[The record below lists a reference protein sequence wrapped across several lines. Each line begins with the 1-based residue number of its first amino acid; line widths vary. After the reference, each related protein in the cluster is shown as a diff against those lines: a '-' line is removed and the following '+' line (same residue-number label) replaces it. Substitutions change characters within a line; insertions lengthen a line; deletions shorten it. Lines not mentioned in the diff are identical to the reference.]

1 MRDKFPVLCLV
12 GHLSSEVVVPSC
24 TVSTVANALAL
35 KHHIVAL
42 IIMFESYLT
51 NLLSTNFGHL
61 FTNISRDNVSISAWR
76 GEVVLKDLGIRR
88 EALQVLL
95 GARDGADPA
104 TRRNEKDG
112 GFVDDSNDDDCM
124 DDADD
129 DDEMVLRTPTLASG
143 ESGIDMEED
152 GGRHDAGN
160 NNPAT
165 AKCPFQIEHGTI
177 GTFELHIPWSVLR
190 RRSATAATGSSSS
203 DGAVGGG
210 SDHPDNDLNENELS
224 GCSLIL
230 TDVNILITP
239 TLDCHRNTDSRRK
252 RRREKK
258 QRRQSGATDA
268 DHARNLDARR
278 CRRESSVQ
286 ELLQEVLLRQSV
298 TSDGENISATGA
310 AEPKSDNEGGR
321 RKAWIGSL
329 TTSILSSLTV
339 TVRNVHLRYEDPGTV
354 PAFGTLSS
362 FFPTNPQSLS
372 RLDHPS
378 MKSLRSLEE
387 TRGREQ
393 NQHRPPFAVGIE
405 LESFLI
411 KNTSM
416 APPKEE
422 DLFQIKGDIG
432 GRYESV
438 TGGMRQEHPSHAIPS
453 HCARHKLATA
463 TDLSAYWDSGAELMC
478 VRAEELRKREKRP
491 RPWVD
496 HETKKSDVENVTR
509 YYGSM
514 FARIAKT
521 GEIIVADS
529 RRDSNSIDSELL
541 VENFL
546 PLPHTYVIQPM
557 SASLHFTMISAGDDF
572 PNNQDSSGADTAD
585 AVSSGQL
592 GSSRGTESTC
602 RAVLSTEGGRL
613 PPSRAVL
620 TIPSCHIVLA
630 RSTLEDIAYIRHSVS
645 VWQHIK
651 SGLLTETIFM
661 QLTKLRPT
669 RSVRDDP
676 RAWWLYASKAIRLI
690 SQLSVS
696 SKDGRQDSVVSPSAS
711 IQSHRRWR
719 KGWIGMTQMLACR
732 RRYTALYEKF
742 LSEDSSE
749 QEREECHRTLLE
761 LEDGLTSK
769 EIVAFRMYLPSVL
782 DEKGLQVIKGST
794 VLKKNVPDDD
804 RGGRDGIISS
814 VARKQTY
821 VEMLLAISEVGWFF
835 DSEEDNTGESR
846 TDGVDSVA
854 QADRSH
860 RTISSSLDSKL
871 EVAIIFPGLSLEA
884 LDDSARLTREDLTS
898 RSESR
903 LRPIVR
909 LVCTTVKRYKLYCNG
924 SWESSSILSGLEVI
938 DLFTPVSDESFGNFR
953 LLGEKKV
960 VEKHSTPTAA
970 TGLGSLSIG
979 KNCLPLS
986 GSISV
991 RKVIELDSSTLGTIG
1006 SSPSRPTETTFVDAR
1021 LAPLEAMYST
1031 SIAQALSHFFDT
1043 AKTSELAQDY
1053 QRMAVVVASW
1063 QQRQRERLMQ
1073 ALSEQEKRFC
1083 VNIDMSAPVLII
1095 PQYLDRDEDC
1105 PALVIDLGRLTF
1117 VDTNGEKSDL
1127 GDDTWKL
1134 TVSDIQVLS
1143 FASLK
1148 ANRSEGDLGHPL
1160 VEPFGLDFAITT
1172 SFGSQ
1177 STRIGV
1183 RANMPR
1189 LVFNF
1194 TSSAVRLISRLRVQW
1209 DRTKQERVRSA
1220 GPIIPTPTTIA
1231 ESSIVHVGVST
1242 GSEPSGVAA
1251 NQRKRF
1257 DSSRTTV
1264 VQFDFAAPFVAIFL
1278 SNDADDTTPVPLI
1291 FLVMRGI
1298 SGHRT
1303 SNKVEDVS
1311 SKTVFAAKLKSLHA
1325 IDLYQRAGI
1334 EYSLLLSS
1342 QHPDPLYV
1350 KYPGEFISGETR
1362 LCSGTVLDQ
1371 WLESF
1376 VSEHEEVGN
1385 YDLVTISHEDVRT
1398 LAIDA
1403 PSRTSVAAAQE
1414 EDGSK
1419 LVVGFNELYVEW
1431 NPETIATMQTAMR
1444 LPISERIDPLSQKL
1458 PTQTDLS
1465 DDHICTPDA
1474 SIAGDGLKNDSNDA
1488 NTSISDDF
1496 YDALEYEDEIE
1507 EFHESRGIITTPKP
1521 HGQKTDN
1528 VIFFTLPTDA
1538 RGASEFM

>member
-1 MRDKFPVLCLV
+1 M
-12 GHLSSEVVVPSC
+12 
-24 TVSTVANALAL
+24 
-35 KHHIVAL
+35 
-42 IIMFESYLT
+42 
-51 NLLSTNFGHL
+51 
-61 FTNISRDNVSISAWR
+61 
-76 GEVVLKDLGIRR
+76 
-88 EALQVLL
+88 LL
-95 GARDGADPA
+95 GARDGTDADA
-104 TRRNEKDG
+104 GRNEDDDG
-112 GFVDDSNDDDCM
+112 YVDDS
-124 DDADD
+124 DD
-129 DDEMVLRTPTLASG
+129 DDGIGDADGDDEMFLRTPTFASG
-143 ESGIDMEED
+143 ESDIEMEED
-152 GGRHDAGN
+152 GGRHDADSS
-160 NNPAT
+160 NPAT

-190 RRSATAATGSSSS
+190 RRSATAADGSSSGGG
-203 DGAVGGG
+203 GAAGGG
-210 SDHPDNDLNENELS
+210 SDDPDNDRNESELS
-224 GCSLIL
+224 GCSLVL

-239 TLDCHRNTDSRRK
+239 TLDRHRNIDGRGK

-258 QRRQSGATDA
+258 QRRQGGATDA
-268 DHARNLDARR
+268 DHIRILDARR
-278 CRRESSVQ
+278 CRKESSVQ

-298 TSDGENISATGA
+298 TSDGENISAAGA
-310 AEPKSDNEGGR
+310 AEPKGGDEGGR

-339 TVRNVHLRYEDPGTV
+339 TVRNVHIRYEDPGTV

-362 FFPTNPQSLS
+362 FLSTKPQSLS
-372 RLDHPS
+372 RLNHSS
-378 MKSLRSLEE
+378 MKSFRSFED

-422 DLFQIKGDIG
+422 DLFQIKSDVG
-432 GRYESV
+432 GRDESI
-438 TGGMRQEHPSHAIPS
+438 TGEMGQDNLPHAIPA
-453 HCARHKLATA
+453 HCARHKLASA

-478 VRAEELRKREKRP
+478 MRAEELRKRAKRR
-491 RPWVD
+491 RPWDD
-496 HETKKSDVENVTR
+496 HETKKSDVDKVASDVTR

-514 FARIAKT
+514 FATITKSDGA
-521 GEIIVADS
+521 IVTDS
-529 RRDSNSIDSELL
+529 RKDSKSIDSELPL
-541 VENFL
+541 EDFL
-546 PLPHTYVIQPM
+546 PSPHTYVIQPM
-557 SASLHFTMISAGDDF
+557 SASLHFTMISAGDDST
-572 PNNQDSSGADTAD
+572 NNTDSSGADKVD
-585 AVSSGQL
+585 AVSSAQM
-592 GSSRGTESTC
+592 GSSHGTESTC
-602 RAVLSTEGGRL
+602 RAEVSTEGGQL

-669 RSVRDDP
+669 RSIRDDP
-676 RAWWLYASKAIRLI
+676 RAWWLYASKAVRVM
-690 SQLSVS
+690 SQLSVN
-696 SKDGRQDSVVSPSAS
+696 SKDGRQNSVVSASAS
-711 IQSHRRWR
+711 TQSHRRWR

-749 QEREECHRTLLE
+749 QEKEECHRTLLE

-782 DEKGLQVIKGST
+782 DEKSMQAIKGST
-794 VLKKNVPDDD
+794 VVKKNVPDDYT
-804 RGGRDGIISS
+804 GGTSRDTILSS
-814 VARKQTY
+814 IARKQTWD
-821 VEMLLAISEVGWFF
+821 EMLLAISEVGWFF
-835 DSEEDNTGESR
+835 DSGEDNTGDSR

-854 QADRSH
+854 HADGSH
-860 RTISSSLDSKL
+860 RTISSSLESKL
-871 EVAIIFPGLSLEA
+871 EVAIIFSGLSLEA
-884 LDDSARLTREDLTS
+884 LDDNARLTRKHPTS

-924 SWESSSILSGLEVI
+924 SWEASSILSGLEVI
-938 DLFTPVSDESFGNFR
+938 DLFTPVSDENFGNFR

-970 TGLGSLSIG
+970 TGVGSLSIG
-979 KNCLPLS
+979 KKHFPLS
-986 GSISV
+986 GSISI
-991 RKVIELDSSTLGTIG
+991 RKVIELDSSTSGTIG
-1006 SSPSRPTETTFVDAR
+1006 SSPSLLMETTFVDAR

-1043 AKTSELAQDY
+1043 AKTSELSQDY
-1053 QRMAVVVASW
+1053 QRMAVVVANW

-1073 ALSEQEKRFC
+1073 ALSEQEKRFR
-1083 VNIDMSAPVLII
+1083 VNIDVSAPVLII
-1095 PQYLDRDEDC
+1095 PQYLDLDEDC

-1117 VDTNGEKSDL
+1117 VDANGENSDL

-1148 ANRSEGDLGHPL
+1148 ANRSEDDLGHPL

-1194 TSSAVRLISRLRVQW
+1194 TSSAVRLISRLSVQW

-1220 GPIIPTPTTIA
+1220 RPIVPTPTAVA
-1231 ESSIVHVGVST
+1231 ESSVVHVGVGT
-1242 GSEPSGVAA
+1242 GSKPSGVAT

-1264 VQFDFAAPFVAIFL
+1264 VQFDFAAPFVAISL

-1303 SNKVEDVS
+1303 SNRVEGVS

-1325 IDLYQRAGI
+1325 IDFYQRAGI

-1376 VSEHEEVGN
+1376 VLEHDGVGN
-1385 YDLVTISHEDVRT
+1385 YDLVTISHEDMRT

-1403 PSRTSVAAAQE
+1403 PSHTSVADTQE

-1419 LVVGFNELYVEW
+1419 FVVGFNELYVEW
-1431 NPETIATMQTAMR
+1431 NPETIAAMQTAMR
-1444 LPISERIDPLSQKL
+1444 LPIAERIDLLSQKL

-1465 DDHICTPDA
+1465 DDHIYTPDA
-1474 SIAGDGLKNDSNDA
+1474 SVAGDGLQNDRDDA

-1507 EFHESRGIITTPKP
+1507 EFHESRIGTPKP

>member
-1 MRDKFPVLCLV
+1 MLV
-12 GHLSSEVVVPSC
+12 GLLFTSALQYFVPS
-24 TVSTVANALAL
+24 STVPAVAHALAL
-35 KHHIVAL
+35 KHHIVAG

-51 NLLSTNFGHL
+51 NLLSTHFGHL

-95 GARDGADPA
+95 GGRDGADA
-104 TRRNEKDG
+104 AAGRNEDDDG
-112 GFVDDSNDDDCM
+112 YVDDS
-124 DDADD
+124 DD
-129 DDEMVLRTPTLASG
+129 DDDIGDADCDDQMFLRTPTLASG
-143 ESGIDMEED
+143 ESDIEMAED
-152 GGRHDAGN
+152 GGRHDADSS
-160 NNPAT
+160 NPAT

-190 RRSATAATGSSSS
+190 RRSATAANGSSSS
-203 DGAVGGG
+203 GGAAGGG
-210 SDHPDNDLNENELS
+210 SDDPDNDRNENELS
-224 GCSLIL
+224 GCSLVL

-239 TLDCHRNTDSRRK
+239 TLDRHHNTEGRGK
-252 RRREKK
+252 RRRERK
-258 QRRQSGATDA
+258 QRRKDGATDA
-268 DHARNLDARR
+268 DHTRNLDARR

-298 TSDGENISATGA
+298 TSDSENISAAGG
-310 AEPKSDNEGGR
+310 AEPKGDDEGGR

-339 TVRNVHLRYEDPGTV
+339 TVRNVHIRYEDPGSV

-362 FFPTNPQSLS
+362 FLPTNPQSLS
-372 RLDHPS
+372 RLNHPS

-387 TRGREQ
+387 TRGREE

-416 APPKEE
+416 APPKEG
-422 DLFQIKGDIG
+422 DLFQIKGDVG
-432 GRYESV
+432 GRDESG
-438 TGGMRQEHPSHAIPS
+438 TSGMRQDHPAHAIS
-453 HCARHKLATA
+453 AHCARHKLASA

-478 VRAEELRKREKRP
+478 MRAEELRKRAKRR
-491 RPWVD
+491 RPWDD
-496 HETKKSDVENVTR
+496 HETKKSDVDKVASDVTR

-514 FARIAKT
+514 FATIAKA
-521 GEIIVADS
+521 GGAIVTDS
-529 RRDSNSIDSELL
+529 RKNSNSIDSELPL
-541 VENFL
+541 EDFL
-546 PLPHTYVIQPM
+546 PSPHTYVIQPM
-557 SASLHFTMISAGDDF
+557 SASLHFTMISAGDDST
-572 PNNQDSSGADTAD
+572 NNTNSSGADKAD
-585 AVSSGQL
+585 DVSSAQP
-592 GSSRGTESTC
+592 GSSHGTESTC
-602 RAVLSTEGGRL
+602 RAVVSTEGGRL

-645 VWQHIK
+645 VWQHVK

-669 RSVRDDP
+669 RSVREDP
-676 RAWWLYASKAIRLI
+676 RAWWLYASKAIRVM
-690 SQLSVS
+690 SQLSVN
-696 SKDGRQDSVVSPSAS
+696 SKDGRQDSVVSASAS
-711 IQSHRRWR
+711 TQSHRRWR
-719 KGWIGMTQMLACR
+719 KGWIGMAQMLACR

-749 QEREECHRTLLE
+749 QEKEECHRTLLE

-782 DEKGLQVIKGST
+782 DEKSLQAIKGTT
-794 VLKKNVPDDD
+794 VVKKNVLDDD
-804 RGGRDGIISS
+804 TGGRGGIISS
-814 VARKQTY
+814 VARKQAY
-821 VEMLLAISEVGWFF
+821 DEMLLAISEVGWFF
-835 DSEEDNTGESR
+835 DSEEDNTGDSW

-854 QADRSH
+854 HADGSH
-860 RTISSSLDSKL
+860 RTISSYLESKL

-884 LDDSARLTREDLTS
+884 LDDDARLTRKDPTS

-909 LVCTTVKRYKLYCNG
+909 LVCTTVKRYKFYCNG
-924 SWESSSILSGLEVI
+924 SWEASSILSGLEVI

-970 TGLGSLSIG
+970 TGVGSLSIG

-991 RKVIELDSSTLGTIG
+991 RKVIELDSSTSGTIG
-1006 SSPSRPTETTFVDAR
+1006 SSPSRPMETTFVDAR

-1031 SIAQALSHFFDT
+1031 SIAQALSQFFDT
-1043 AKTSELAQDY
+1043 AKTSEFAQDY
-1053 QRMAVVVASW
+1053 QRMAVVVANW

-1083 VNIDMSAPVLII
+1083 VNIDVSAPVLII
-1095 PQYLDRDEDC
+1095 PQYLGRDKDC

-1117 VDTNGEKSDL
+1117 VDTNRERSDL

-1160 VEPFGLDFAITT
+1160 VEPFGLDFAIST

-1220 GPIIPTPTTIA
+1220 RPIIPTPTTIA
-1231 ESSIVHVGVST
+1231 ESSIVHGVDN
-1242 GSEPSGVAA
+1242 GSKPSGVAT

-1257 DSSRTTV
+1257 NSSRTAV
-1264 VQFDFAAPFVAIFL
+1264 VKFDFAAPFVAVSL

-1303 SNKVEDVS
+1303 SNKVEGVS

-1350 KYPGEFISGETR
+1350 KYPGDFTSGETR
-1362 LCSGTVLDQ
+1362 LCSGAVLDQ

-1376 VSEHEEVGN
+1376 VSEHEGVGN

-1403 PSRTSVAAAQE
+1403 PSHTSVAGAQE

-1444 LPISERIDPLSQKL
+1444 LPIAERFDLLSQKL

-1474 SIAGDGLKNDSNDA
+1474 SFAGDDLKNDSDDA
-1488 NTSISDDF
+1488 NTSFSDDF

-1507 EFHESRGIITTPKP
+1507 EFHESRGIITPKP

>member
-1 MRDKFPVLCLV
+1 M
-12 GHLSSEVVVPSC
+12 
-24 TVSTVANALAL
+24 
-35 KHHIVAL
+35 
-42 IIMFESYLT
+42 
-51 NLLSTNFGHL
+51 
-61 FTNISRDNVSISAWR
+61 
-76 GEVVLKDLGIRR
+76 
-88 EALQVLL
+88 LL
-95 GARDGADPA
+95 GARGGADA
-104 TRRNEKDG
+104 AGERNEDDNG
-112 GFVDDSNDDDCM
+112 YVDDSDDDDCI
-124 DDADD
+124 DDIIDVGGD
-129 DDEMVLRTPTLASG
+129 
-143 ESGIDMEED
+143 ESGVDMEED
-152 GGRHDAGN
+152 EGRHDAQS
-160 NNPAT
+160 NNPAI

-190 RRSATAATGSSSS
+190 RRSATSANGSSSGG
-203 DGAVGGG
+203 GAVGVG
-210 SDHPDNDLNENELS
+210 SDDPENDRNENELS

-239 TLDCHRNTDSRRK
+239 TLDRHRNTDGGGK
-252 RRREKK
+252 RQRGRK
-258 QRRQSGATDA
+258 QRRQSGGTDA
-268 DHARNLDARR
+268 DRARNLDARR

-298 TSDGENISATGA
+298 TSDGENISAASA
-310 AEPKSDNEGGR
+310 AEPRGGDEGGR

-362 FFPTNPQSLS
+362 FLPTNPQSLS

-387 TRGREQ
+387 TRGRGQ
-393 NQHRPPFAVGIE
+393 NQHRPPFAVGLE

-422 DLFQIKGDIG
+422 DLFQIQGDVG
-432 GRYESV
+432 GRDESI
-438 TGGMRQEHPSHAIPS
+438 TGGMRQEDPPRAIPA
-453 HCARHKLATA
+453 HCARHKLASA

-478 VRAEELRKREKRP
+478 MRAEELRKKAKRR
-491 RPWVD
+491 RPWGD
-496 HETKKSDVENVTR
+496 RETKKSDVEKNVASGAAT
-509 YYGSM
+509 YYGFM
-514 FARIAKT
+514 FAAIAKT
-521 GEIIVADS
+521 GGAIVTDS
-529 RRDSNSIDSELL
+529 RTDSNSIDSELPEL
-541 VENFL
+541 PVENFL
-546 PLPHTYVIQPM
+546 PSPHTYVIQPM
-557 SASLHFTMISAGDDF
+557 SASLHFTMISPGDDSTSN
-572 PNNQDSSGADTAD
+572 PDSSGADKAD
-585 AVSSGQL
+585 AASSAQL
-592 GSSRGTESTC
+592 GSSHGTESTC
-602 RAVLSTEGGRL
+602 RVEVSTEGGQL

-676 RAWWLYASKAIRLI
+676 RAWWLYASRAITLMSR
-690 SQLSVS
+690 LSVK
-696 SKDGRQDSVVSPSAS
+696 SKDGRQDSVVSASAS
-711 IQSHRRWR
+711 TPSHRRWR
-719 KGWIGMTQMLACR
+719 KGWIGVAQMLACR

-742 LSEDSSE
+742 LSEDTSE
-749 QEREECHRTLLE
+749 QEKEECHRTLLE

-782 DEKGLQVIKGST
+782 DEQNLQVIKGST
-794 VLKKNVPDDD
+794 VAKKSVPNDDT
-804 RGGRDGIISS
+804 GGRDCIISS
-814 VARKQTY
+814 VARKQAY
-821 VEMLLAISEVGWFF
+821 DEMLLAISEVGWFF
-835 DSEEDNTGESR
+835 DSEDDDIGNSR
-846 TDGVDSVA
+846 ADGVDSVA
-854 QADRSH
+854 RADGSH
-860 RTISSSLDSKL
+860 RKLSSSLQSRL
-871 EVAIIFPGLSLEA
+871 EVAIILPGLSLEA
-884 LDDSARLTREDLTS
+884 LDDNARLTSKDSTS

-924 SWESSSILSGLEVI
+924 SWEASSILSGLEVI
-938 DLFTPVSDESFGNFR
+938 DLFTPVSDENFGNFR

-960 VEKHSTPTAA
+960 VEKHSAPTVA
-970 TGLGSLSIG
+970 TAVGSLSID
-979 KNCLPLS
+979 KNCRPLS

-991 RKVIELDSSTLGTIG
+991 RKVIELDSSTSGTIG
-1006 SSPSRPTETTFVDAR
+1006 SSPSRPMETTFVDAR

-1043 AKTSELAQDY
+1043 AKTSEFAQDY
-1053 QRMAVVVASW
+1053 QRMAAVIATW
-1063 QQRQRERLMQ
+1063 QQRQKERLLQ

-1083 VNIDMSAPVLII
+1083 INIDVSAPVLII

-1117 VDTNGEKSDL
+1117 VDTNGERSDL

-1134 TVSDIQVLS
+1134 AVSDIQVLS

-1148 ANRSEGDLGHPL
+1148 ANRSESDLGHPL

-1194 TSSAVRLISRLRVQW
+1194 TSSAVRLVSRLRVQW
-1209 DRTKQERVRSA
+1209 DRAKQERVGSA
-1220 GPIIPTPTTIA
+1220 RPVISTPTTA
-1231 ESSIVHVGVST
+1231 PESSIP
-1242 GSEPSGVAA
+1242 PSVAA
-1251 NQRKRF
+1251 SEHKRF

-1264 VQFDFAAPFVAIFL
+1264 IKFDFAAPFVAISL
-1278 SNDADDTTPVPLI
+1278 SNDADDTSPVPLI

-1350 KYPGEFISGETR
+1350 KYPEEFISGETR

-1376 VSEHEEVGN
+1376 VSKDEGVANH
-1385 YDLVTISHEDVRT
+1385 DLVTISHEDVRT
-1398 LAIDA
+1398 LANDA
-1403 PSRTSVAAAQE
+1403 PSRTSVSAAQE

-1431 NPETIATMQTAMR
+1431 NPETIAAMQTAMR
-1444 LPISERIDPLSQKL
+1444 LPIAERIDLLSQKL
-1458 PTQTDLS
+1458 PTQIDLS
-1465 DDHICTPDA
+1465 DDHVYTPDA
-1474 SIAGDGLKNDSNDA
+1474 SVAGDSVKNDSDDF

-1507 EFHESRGIITTPKP
+1507 EFHESRGTTTPKP

-1528 VIFFTLPTDA
+1528 VMFFTLPTDA